1 MRIDRPKSLT
11 QLVVEELR
19 TRIIEG
25 RLALGA
31 PLSENVLAAELGMS
45 KTPVREALLQLRSE
59 GLIEVLPQRGSY
71 VLRISTL
78 DVGAI
83 SELRRILE
91 MAAAELAV
99 ERNAAALAE
108 RMQDFVARMA
118 PALERDDR
126 VTYHRLDGEFHEAI
140 VALAGNVF
148 LAEAYGQ
155 IAFRIQALRSRL
167 SSHADLNR
175 SSLNDH
181 GAMLKLV
188 QQGEGK
194 ALGQL
199 LARHI
204 EATEQAYLRLLE
216 TRNLLEEGPDGT

>member
-59 GLIEVLPQRGSY
+59 GLIDVLPQRGSY
-71 VLRISTL
+71 VFRISTL

-99 ERNAAALAE
+99 VRNGPALAA
-108 RMQDFVARMA
+108 RMQDLLTRMG

-126 VTYHRLDGEFHEAI
+126 LTYHRLDGEFHEAI

-175 SSLNDH
+175 SSLEDH
-181 GAMLKLV
+181 GAMLALV
-188 QQGEGK
+188 EAGDG
-194 ALGQL
+194 AGLAAV
-199 LARHI
+199 LARHVA
-204 EATEQAYLRLLE
+204 ATEQAYLKLLE
-216 TRNLLEEGPDGT
+216 TRNLLEEGPDGA